1 MNLGSARASTEDW
14 KLTIERDKL
23 TKAGYTSIFREKVCR
38 AYRDRPELSPHARSI
53 AQGRG
58 CHRLEAWPTGELY
71 PQSPRERESD
81 RQPRGPVSI
90 HLRAPGPISPCM
102 PARCAPPSSSLAHG
116 ATESYL
122 IHLHELTTACGTQ
135 VRVRIS
141 ARGLPPADILFDAG
155 AINAGRQGGRLH
167 PVRLVLDRVPD
178 MPPLRNSL
186 TVV

>member
-53 AQGRG
+53 AQGRR
-58 CHRLEAWPTGELY
+58 CHRLEAWPTGEFY
-71 PQSPRERESD
+71 PQSPRRSESD
-81 RQPRGPVSI
+81 RQPRGPVSV

-102 PARCAPPSSSLAHG
+102 PARCDPLSSSLAHG

-135 VRVRIS
+135 VRVRGS
-141 ARGLPPADILFDAG
+141 VLGVCRRQTFCSMRVRSTLADKAGGFIRFDLCSTG
-155 AINAGRQGGRLH
+155 FQTCRHSGT
-167 PVRLVLDRVPD
+167 P
-178 MPPLRNSL
+178 
-186 TVV
+186 